1 MRESWYIVDNPLWP
15 ELPTTTLPPVKMEV
29 SLDMQLPPMV
39 GFAGPQGSGKN
50 TCGKILAQ
58 SYGYIQMAFA
68 NPVRAGLYALNP
80 LIEADNGIVARL
92 QTVVDQIGWDS
103 AKRGSKDLRG
113 LMQRF
118 GTEAG
123 RDLHGYN
130 CWVAIAERLAKV
142 NRNYVF
148 TDVRFQNE
156 ADWIRSCGG
165 IIIYVDRD
173 DVPVQ
178 AANHKSEEYNVKEDA
193 DFIIFNNGTRQE
205 LGVQLTQIIK
215 AWNLA

>member
-1 MRESWYIVDNPLWP
+1 
-15 ELPTTTLPPVKMEV
+15 
-29 SLDMQLPPMV
+29 MQLPNMV
-39 GFAGPQGSGKN
+39 GFAGPQGSGKD
-50 TCGKILAQ
+50 TCGEILAQ
-58 SYGYIQMAFA
+58 SYNYIQMAFA

-80 LIEADNGIVARL
+80 LIELDNGIVARL

-103 AKRGSKDLRG
+103 AKRNSKDLRG

-142 NRNYVF
+142 NRNYTF
-148 TDVRFQNE
+148 TDVRFPNE

-165 IIIYVDRD
+165 IIVYVDRD
-173 DVPVQ
+173 DVPAQ
-178 AANHKSEEYNVKEDA
+178 AANHKSEECNVKEDA
-193 DFIIFNNGTRQE
+193 DFIIFNNGTKTE
-205 LGVQLTQIIK
+205 LGTQLTQIIK